1 MSKKLMGIALMVQML
16 VLALTGCKLQS
27 VSDIQTTSANG
38 ITMQHSIYFDD
49 MVEIDDGN
57 IHGFKWSSKNLV
69 KSEPHY
75 DYGWALLI
83 DKEITNT
90 DDLQEVL
97 RTYTNANMT
106 HRWFTERDSLAG
118 QTTTLQGYYESIV
131 PGIQGFAEAD
141 AISDAYK
148 MSIYAV
154 ADNGSTRVVILA
166 INQNI
171 TQLDKDEITLMRS
184 TICKSEDFQQVIES
198 ETPLDEAL
206 KNSVDDTKNFVLG
219 NKQ

>member
-1 MSKKLMGIALMVQML
+1 
-16 VLALTGCKLQS
+16 
-27 VSDIQTTSANG
+27 
-38 ITMQHSIYFDD
+38 MQHSIYFDD

-57 IHGFKWSSKNLV
+57 IRGFKWSSKNLV

-118 QTTTLQGYYESIV
+118 
-131 PGIQGFAEAD
+131 
-141 AISDAYK
+141 
-148 MSIYAV
+148 
-154 ADNGSTRVVILA
+154 
-166 INQNI
+166 
-171 TQLDKDEITLMRS
+171 
-184 TICKSEDFQQVIES
+184 
-198 ETPLDEAL
+198 
-206 KNSVDDTKNFVLG
+206 
-219 NKQ
+219 